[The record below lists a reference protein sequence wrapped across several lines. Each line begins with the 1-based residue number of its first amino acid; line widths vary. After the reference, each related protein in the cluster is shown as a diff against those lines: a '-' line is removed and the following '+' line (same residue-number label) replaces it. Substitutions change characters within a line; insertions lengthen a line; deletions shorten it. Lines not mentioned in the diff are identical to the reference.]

1 MSNYSTID
9 YYRLPKVIASSQ
21 DMTSTTKIVY
31 SLIYTMQPFNASNA
45 FIEST
50 INASEWAVKKAIT
63 SLKKQGYIFVRCT
76 YKGTRTRNRNIK
88 IISKKQQASLIIPSA
103 VFCSADITHTDKIIY
118 GVIAFYSKSNDGL
131 KLRND
136 FLAQTVGMTPR
147 TVITSMKRLE
157 KAQFIATEYTDGER
171 IIKPKIAI
179 YSHQIAVDALKAN
192 KHIRV
197 TLEMERVASK
207 LARQYGDNRTAYA
220 INRIF
225 KNKGRGFNFKL
236 VKYVLDEWNEKGL
249 FKVDQ
254 IKNDQHKQAF
264 NISLDELE
272 KLKYKPL
279 PSTSNPQDI
288 PNQPADT
295 ETDLNGLALDIEESE
310 QIAQIKQLSITHKL
324 SWSSETLKLW
334 LSILTPLQIIQV
346 INTAVKNNK
355 TANINGSLN
364 HFFDYKGEITQEYIN
379 KALGV

>member
-1 MSNYSTID
+1 MVNYSTID
-9 YYRLPKVIASSQ
+9 YYRLPKAIATSQ

-50 INASEWAVKKAIT
+50 INASEWAIKKAIT

-76 YKGTRTRNRNIK
+76 YKGTRTRNRNRNIK
-88 IISKKQQASLIIPSA
+88 ITGKKQQPSLIIPSA

-118 GVIAFYSKSNDGL
+118 GVIAFYSKNNDGV
-131 KLRND
+131 KFRND
-136 FLAQTVGMTPR
+136 FLAQTVGITPR

-157 KAQFIATEYTDGER
+157 KARFIATEYTDGER
-171 IIKPKIAI
+171 IIKPKIAV
-179 YSHQIAVDALKAN
+179 YSHHIAVDALKAN

-197 TLEMERVASK
+197 THELERVASK
-207 LARQYGDNRTAYA
+207 LARQYGDKRTAYA
-220 INRIF
+220 INLIF

-264 NISLDELE
+264 NISLDELK

-279 PSTSNPQDI
+279 SSTSNPQDI
-288 PNQPADT
+288 PNQPTDT
-295 ETDLNGLALDIEESE
+295 GTGLTLDIEESD

-355 TANINGSLN
+355 TANINSSLN
-364 HFFDYKGEITQEYIN
+364 HFFDYKGEITQAYID

>member
-88 IISKKQQASLIIPSA
+88 IIGKKQQASLIIPST

-179 YSHQIAVDALKAN
+179 YSQHIAVDALKAN
-192 KHIRV
+192 KHISV

-207 LARQYGDNRTAYA
+207 LARQYGDKRTAYA
-220 INRIF
+220 INLIF

-295 ETDLNGLALDIEESE
+295 ETDLNRLALDIEESD

-334 LSILTPLQIIQV
+334 LNILTPLQIIQV

-364 HFFDYKGEITQEYIN
+364 YFFDYKGEITQEYIN